1 MTTSARQTIRDAF
14 RNRLSRVGPDG
25 VHPTMAGA
33 RVFSS
38 RTRRI
43 GLRDMPC
50 ILLFARGEKVL
61 GAPLND
67 GTVEYTDR
75 ELRLT
80 VAAILVEI
88 RSDADIETEDRPDS
102 RLDDR
107 LDEIAEQIER
117 TLAGWEIPGFE
128 GADIALVETEL
139 FVDVDGAEPHGNA
152 LLTYAVA
159 YRLARVLPGAED
171 PPIPTMVMAS
181 WSPDIGPPHEAD
193 YRPVADLPVLLPVET
208 P

>member
-1 MTTSARQTIRDAF
+1 MTQARQTIRDAF
-14 RNRLSRVGPDG
+14 RARLGTAGPDG
-25 VHPTMAGA
+25 SFPTMAGE

-50 ILLFARGEKVL
+50 ILLIARGEKVV

-80 VAAILVEI
+80 VAGILVEV
-88 RSDADIETEDRPDS
+88 RSDADIEGEDRPDS

-107 LDEIAEQIER
+107 LDDIAEQIEQAI
-117 TLAGWEIPGFE
+117 AGWDIPGFE
-128 GADIALVETEL
+128 GAEIALAETDL
-139 FVDVDGAEPHGNA
+139 HVDVEGAEPTGNA
-152 LLTYAVA
+152 LLTYTVA
-159 YRLARVLPGAED
+159 YRLARILPGPAD
-171 PPIPTMVMAS
+171 PPVPTDVRAS
-181 WSPDIGPPHEAD
+181 WSPAIGPPHEAD
-193 YRPVADLPVLLPVET
+193 YRPIADVPGVGVP
-208 P
+208 